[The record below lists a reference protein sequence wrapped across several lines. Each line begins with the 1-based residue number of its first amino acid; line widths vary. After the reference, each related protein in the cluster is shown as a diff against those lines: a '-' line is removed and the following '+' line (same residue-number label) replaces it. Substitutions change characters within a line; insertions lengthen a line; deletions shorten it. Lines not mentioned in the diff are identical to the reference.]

1 MQIHID
7 KTIYQTRPDPKTR
20 LDKENRCYDLLE
32 ELGITYLR
40 LDHDEAKTIEDCNE
54 IDTLLQITICKNL
67 FLCNTQRT
75 KFYLLVLPGY
85 KKFQTREVSSQIGS
99 PRLSF
104 APAEFMERY
113 LDITPGSVSILG
125 LMNDK
130 QNQVQLLI
138 DKDLLL
144 EEYFGCHPCMN
155 TSSLRVKTSDILSKF
170 LPFVNHE
177 PVLVE
182 L

>member
-7 KTIYQTRPDPKTR
+7 KTIYQTRPDPKMR
-20 LDKENRCYDLLE
+20 LDKENRCYELLE
-32 ELGITYLR
+32 KLGIAYLR
-40 LDHDEAKTIEDCNE
+40 IDHDEAKTIEDCNE

-85 KKFQTREVSSQIGS
+85 KKFQTREVSTQIGS

-138 DKDLLL
+138 DKELLL
-144 EEYFGCHPCMN
+144 EEYFGCHPCIN

-170 LPFVNHE
+170 LPYVNHE